1 MPWLQTHGVLAMNY
15 TFFNLPSGAKNAS
28 WLCLGFAMFLT
39 WDLWH
44 WWSLKQEYS
53 FGFLVP
59 FFVAFVVYERW
70 PKIKSVLLGS
80 NETPIGET
88 PAESQAKL
96 EEAGMEGEFVNWA
109 LALVFA
115 AMAIGGLFCL
125 LLGAVYRTVEGP
137 QLPAS
142 LLMVFGFGNLVLS
155 LVYFNCDSDANGRR
169 IHTRQRLALTG
180 LFLFPAMIW
189 LLSAPLLDAV
199 ESKISLFLLNKVVI
213 VVFSVF
219 DLLGFPLEREGNII
233 VLPKG
238 RVGVADACSGIRSL
252 TACLFAGSFLA
263 AVFLKKFWKK
273 VLLVGLAMALAFFT
287 NILRS
292 IFLTGWAYRYGSD
305 ALSGK
310 VHDVTGYAILL
321 LTCLGLV
328 CLLPIFDLKIHW
340 ARSGIEEPG

>member
-1 MPWLQTHGVLAMNY
+1 MNY
-15 TFFNLPSGAKNAS
+15 SFFNLPSGAKSAA
-28 WLCLGFAMFLT
+28 WLCLGFAAFLT
-39 WDLWH
+39 WDLWY
-44 WWSLKQEYS
+44 WWSYRPDYS

-80 NETPIGET
+80 SETTTGET
-88 PAESQAKL
+88 PAKL
-96 EEAGMEGEFVNWA
+96 SAPSEMGEIVNWA
-109 LALVFA
+109 LTLVFA
-115 AMAIGGLFCL
+115 AMAIGGLLCL

-142 LLMVFGFGNLVLS
+142 LLMVFGFGNLALA
-155 LVYFNCDSDANGRR
+155 LVYFNCDRDANGRR
-169 IHTRQRLALTG
+169 IHTRQRLILTG
-180 LFLFPAMIW
+180 LFLFPATIW
-189 LLSAPLLDAV
+189 LLSAPLLNAV
-199 ESKISLFLLNKVVI
+199 ESRISLFLLNKVVI

-263 AVFLKKFWKK
+263 AVYLNKFWKK
-273 VLLVGLAMALAFFT
+273 VLLVGLAMSLAFFT

-340 ARSGIEEPG
+340 TRSGGEEPA

>member
-1 MPWLQTHGVLAMNY
+1 MNY
-15 TFFNLPSGAKNAS
+15 SFFNLPSGAKNAA
-28 WLCLGFAMFLT
+28 WLCLGFAAFLT

-80 NETPIGET
+80 NDAAVGGIQTDS
-88 PAESQAKL
+88 PAKS
-96 EEAGMEGEFVNWA
+96 EEAGMEGEITNWTFT
-109 LALVFA
+109 LVFS

-142 LLMVFGFGNLVLS
+142 LLMVFGFGNLVLA
-155 LVYFNCDSDANGRR
+155 LVYFNSDSDANGRR
-169 IHTRQRLALTG
+169 IQARQRLALTG
-180 LFLFPAMIW
+180 LFLFPSMIW

-199 ESKISLFLLNKVVI
+199 ESRISLFLLNKVVI

-252 TACLFAGSFLA
+252 TACLFAGSFLS
-263 AVFLKKFWKK
+263 AVYLNKLWKK
-273 VLLVGLAMALAFFT
+273 VLLVGLAMSLAFFT

-328 CLLPIFDLKIHW
+328 CLLPVFDLKIHW
-340 ARSGIEEPG
+340 ARNGIEESG

>member
-1 MPWLQTHGVLAMNY
+1 MNY
-15 TFFNLPSGAKNAS
+15 SFFNLSSGAKSAA
-28 WLCLGFAMFLT
+28 WLCLGFAAFLT

-70 PKIKSVLLGS
+70 PEIKSVLLGS
-80 NETPIGET
+80 NDATTGEI
-88 PAESQAKL
+88 PAESPAKSG
-96 EEAGMEGEFVNWA
+96 ETGIEGKITNWA
-109 LALVFA
+109 FTLVFS
-115 AMAIGGLFCL
+115 AMALGGLFCL

-142 LLMVFGFGNLVLS
+142 LLMVFGFGNLVLA

-189 LLSAPLLDAV
+189 LLSAPLLDVV

-263 AVFLKKFWKK
+263 AVYLKKLWKK

-340 ARSGIEEPG
+340 ARSGVEESG